1 MQQTFML
8 KSDMLYL
15 SWKYE
20 GQRSLR
26 FRIEIGGYEETEGVQ
41 LSINRK
47 ASGLG
52 NVKCHV
58 FIFAEAQLHIINQEL
73 ESVTY

>member
-1 MQQTFML
+1 ML
-8 KSDMLYL
+8 KSDVLYL

-73 ESVTY
+73 ESVIY

>member
-1 MQQTFML
+1 MRDNDLYGSGLRSVDTKKL
-8 KSDMLYL
+8 K
-15 SWKYE
+15 E
-20 GQRSLR
+20 
-26 FRIEIGGYEETEGVQ
+26 